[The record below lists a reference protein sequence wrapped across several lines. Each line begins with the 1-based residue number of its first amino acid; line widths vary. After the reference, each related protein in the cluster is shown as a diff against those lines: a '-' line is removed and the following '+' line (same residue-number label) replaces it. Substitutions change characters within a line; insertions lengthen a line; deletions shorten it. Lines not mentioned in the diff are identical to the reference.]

1 MSYIQQKKQKET
13 EMDILFGDYSHEE
26 IKEMLEANIMQYYTL
41 KKAEKIASRLVQSKG
56 GFFKYLHN
64 DFYQK
69 FELLYK
75 YAKSQGIQIDF
86 SEKKDVQ
93 VDTEDVIEVIREN
106 EADRMQSVYEYYH
119 QFQNGNER
127 KNSELRQ
134 KLDKDIQEI
143 NAFYDAIV
151 EEYEEKMKTRHYY
164 QR

>member
-13 EMDILFGDYSHEE
+13 EMETLFGSYSREE
-26 IKEMLEANIMQYYTL
+26 IKEMVEANIVQYYTL

-75 YAKSQGIQIDF
+75 YAKLQGIEIDF
-86 SEKKDVQ
+86 SEKNDIQ

-106 EADRMQSVYEYYH
+106 EGDKIQSVYEYYH
-119 QFQNGNER
+119 QFQNGSER

-134 KLDKDIQEI
+134 KLDRDIQKI
-143 NAFYDAIV
+143 SSFYDTIV
-151 EEYEEKMKTRHYY
+151 SEYEEKMKTRNYY